1 MKLKLSKKHKQYI
14 SQQMASGRYSNVDEL
29 FSEAILIH
37 SLYLNEKN
45 AYLEKEILKGWDG
58 PDIEISIQD
67 LINRYKA
74 N

>member
-37 SLYLNEKN
+37 SLYLKEKN

-58 PDIEISIQD
+58 PDNKITIQD
-67 LINRYKA
+67 LIDRYKA
-74 N
+74 S